1 MDLKVRLLLFIIFV
15 YFIYNICQSFF
26 SYEGFSTSQPA
37 DDADYDISVDQDAAV
52 SLEADS
58 DLSTAIAALSATAT
72 TATAATCTLDP
83 TLDTTEDQCNT
94 YTEVG
99 TCIAPCI
106 WNPNAGTADTS
117 NCTLDTTSEQC
128 STFTDRGS
136 CEDISGCTYTAE
148 VPATEP
154 TAITPTFVS
163 FTQTAGSGSQG
174 DATDADGAVA
184 AWATT
189 GLTLENDGS
198 ITGTT
203 SSDAD
208 IDGYFELSF
217 AYDPV
222 IPKYIKIKII
232 SGNTDNIGLLVEDP
246 GTDAVVYSE
255 ADPAQCSNGA
265 GIQNNPCAPEEA
277 TRDNERMAELL
288 GSCIGED
295 GTAIPFSLPPSF
307 QREVNQATAARDAA
321 QEEYNDAIF
330 FDGDEKEALD
340 AANLRLTMA
349 QRSMER
355 GRPMTKSS
363 CTDHGGTWEP
373 SPDLNDVTK
382 GAVNACTAIQLRK
395 AEIQGH
401 LEEARIEANQNP
413 STLGFIGDAWKNTHG
428 LGDILDHVVS
438 TAGGNAKAKQVLAN
452 VMNVDISSISV
463 QDHSSECNN
472 STSVTNLN
480 QLDVVSDTLACLPV
494 IEALGGPIA
503 ASALN
508 FDIGIDISDIS
519 QTITKKNTTKCT
531 LDANQT
537 GSNTQTSNIDD
548 TAFQDATNNLTGGG
562 EINHSADSCT
572 SITNTQQSCEYIKS
586 SQCCNNN
593 IKEKSSNLLSFGG
606 ECPAIKAHNIT
617 QLIDSTSD
625 SSCNMNAVQ
634 AETDNIDG
642 DITNNTE
649 ERGGIEISPNY
660 FMYAAIII
668 IVLAVIGGGIYLFT
682 SRQKMMKEM
691 VAAAPPPRPPAY
703 NPTWSGA

>member
-83 TLDTTEDQCNT
+83 TLDTTEEQCNT
-94 YTEVG
+94 FTEVG

-106 WNPNAGTADTS
+106 WNPDAAADTS

-128 STFTDRGS
+128 STFTDRDS
-136 CEDISGCTYTAE
+136 CEDISGCTYTEE
-148 VPATEP
+148 VVATEP

-174 DATDADGAVA
+174 DSTDADEAVA
-184 AWATT
+184 AWETT

-208 IDGYFELSF
+208 IDGYFEVSF

-222 IPKYIKIKII
+222 ITKYIKIKII
-232 SGNTDNIGLLVEDP
+232 SDNTDNIGLLVGEDA
-246 GTDAVVYSE
+246 GG
-255 ADPAQCSNGA
+255 DPAQCSNGA
-265 GIQNNPCAPEEA
+265 GIQNNPCSSEEA

-288 GSCIGED
+288 GSCIGPD
-295 GTAIPFSLPPSF
+295 GGPIATAQPPPSF
-307 QREVNQATAARDAA
+307 QREVDQATAARDAA
-321 QEEYNDAIF
+321 QADYDSEWYFN
-330 FDGDEKEALD
+330 GDEKEVLD

-349 QRSMER
+349 MRSMER
-355 GRPMTKSS
+355 GAPKITKRS
-363 CTDHGGTWEP
+363 CTEGGGTWT
-373 SPDLNDVTK
+373 PDRESLDDTTK

-395 AEIQGH
+395 AEIQSH

-413 STLGFIGDAWKNTHG
+413 SALGFIGDAWKNTHG

-438 TAGGNAKAKQVLAN
+438 TAGGNAKAKQVLSN
-452 VMNVDISSISV
+452 VMNVDISNISV

-472 STSVTNLN
+472 NTSVTNLN

-508 FDIGIDISDIS
+508 FDIGVDISDIS
-519 QTITKKNTTKCT
+519 QTIKKKNTTKCT

-537 GSNTQTSNIDD
+537 GSNIQTSNIDD

-572 SITNTQQSCEYIKS
+572 SITNTQESCEYIKS

-642 DITNNTE
+642 DIKSKSE
-649 ERGGIEISPNY
+649 DHGGISISPNY
-660 FMYAAIII
+660 IMYAAATI
-668 IVLAVIGGGIYLFT
+668 IVLALIGGGIYLFT

-691 VAAAPPPRPPAY
+691 VAAPPPARPPAY